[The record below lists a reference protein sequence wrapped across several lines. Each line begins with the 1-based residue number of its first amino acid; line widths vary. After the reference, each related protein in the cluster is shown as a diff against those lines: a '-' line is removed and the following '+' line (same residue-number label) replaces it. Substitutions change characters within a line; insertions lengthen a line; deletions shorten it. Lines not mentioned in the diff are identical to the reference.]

1 MLIPHPALETLL
13 LPLAEA
19 TLPQSQ
25 TGRGLFIGA
34 EDSHWLHSGALTW
47 VCEQNFKPTAAAL
60 QRAGLSEPALAGER
74 FPILLLLP
82 PRHRDQRR
90 ADIARALSRLSEA
103 GVLVTACANS
113 QGADSLQRDMESLLG
128 TVQCRSKHKCRLLW
142 SLPGERRIDAALLAA
157 WLALGAP
164 QPILQGKYWGRPGA
178 FSWDRIDPGSALL
191 ATQLPSDLAGAGAD
205 LGAGWGYLSVQ
216 VFNRC
221 PAVQSLDLFEAD
233 RSALELAELNVGA
246 ALGQRAADHR
256 PSFAL
261 HWQDV
266 SAGLAGHYD
275 FIISNPPFH
284 LGHAAQPALGEAFI
298 RSAAAALRPGGQFWM
313 VANRHLPYEA
323 CLDGHFQQCR
333 RVIDA
338 HGFKVFAAVK

>member
-13 LPLAEA
+13 LPLAED
-19 TLPQSQ
+19 TLPQSP

-34 EDSHWLHSGALTW
+34 EDSPWLHSRALTW

-60 QRAGLSEPALAGER
+60 LRAGLSEQALAGER
-74 FPILLLLP
+74 FPVLLWLP

-90 ADIARALSRLSEA
+90 AELARALSRLSET
-103 GVLVTACANS
+103 GVLFTACANN
-113 QGADSLQRDMESLLG
+113 QGADSLQRDLERLLG
-128 TVQCRSKHKCRLLW
+128 TVQGRSKHKCRLLW

-164 QPILQGKYWGRPGA
+164 KMILQGKYWSRPGA

-191 ATQLPSDLAGAGAD
+191 AAQLPSDLAGAGAD

-216 VFNRC
+216 VFSRC

-233 RSALELAELNVGA
+233 RSALELAELNLAA
-246 ALGQRAADHR
+246 ALGDQVERR

-298 RSAAAALRPGGQFWM
+298 RSAAEALRPGGQFWM

-323 CLDGHFQQCR
+323 CLDGHFQHCR